1 MIMSETRLTDP
12 GPVPGGTRGRVLDV
26 LRATD
31 GPLGVQDVAA
41 ALRLHPNT
49 ARYHLD
55 ALVELGL
62 ATREPG
68 ERGHAGR
75 PRMVYRA
82 SGEATG
88 RRSYRLL
95 AEMLTALIATRLPD
109 AEQAALEAGRTWGR
123 YLGEA
128 PAPWQDVDAEEAV
141 RRLVAV
147 LTDAGFDPEVVTP
160 NGAGPHAADAAA
172 AKDGGGYGAAP
183 GPEPGGP
190 VIRLRHCPFREV
202 AERHTDVVCALHL
215 GMMQGV
221 LAETRAPVTAE
232 RLVPFAEPSV
242 CLTHL
247 ATAGGPSPKAG
258 PAATTGR

>member
-1 MIMSETRLTDP
+1 MSETRLTDP
-12 GPVPGGTRGRVLDV
+12 RPVPGGTRGRVLDV

-41 ALRLHPNT
+41 ALGLHPNT

-55 ALVELGL
+55 ALVGLGL

-68 ERGHAGR
+68 ERGQAGR
-75 PRMVYRA
+75 PRMIYRA
-82 SGEATG
+82 AGAATG

-95 AEMLTALIATRLPD
+95 AEMLTGLVATRLPD

-123 YLGEA
+123 YLGDA
-128 PAPWQDVDAEEAV
+128 PAPWQEADAAEAV

-147 LTDAGFDPEVVTP
+147 LDDAGFEPEVVPPP
-160 NGAGPHAADAAA
+160 NGTANGAPRAAA
-172 AKDGGGYGAAP
+172 AADTAGYGTAPQAGGGT
-183 GPEPGGP
+183 

-202 AERHTDVVCALHL
+202 AERHRDVVCALHL

-221 LAETRAPVTAE
+221 LAEARAPVTAE

-242 CLTHL
+242 CVTHL
-247 ATAGGPSPKAG
+247 AAADG
-258 PAATTGR
+258 PAPGAAG

>member
-26 LRATD
+26 LRAAD

-55 ALVELGL
+55 ALVEVGL
-62 ATREPG
+62 ATREPE
-68 ERGHAGR
+68 ERGQAGR

-82 SGEATG
+82 AGEATG
-88 RRSYRLL
+88 QRSYRLL
-95 AEMLTALIATRLPD
+95 AEMLTGLIATRLPD

-128 PAPWQDVDAEEAV
+128 PAPWEDVDAEEAV

-147 LTDAGFDPEVVTP
+147 LADAGFDPEVVP
-160 NGAGPHAADAAA
+160 PAANGAGPGTAD
-172 AKDGGGYGAAP
+172 DGGHGTAT
-183 GPEPGGP
+183 GPVGP

-221 LAETRAPVTAE
+221 LAETRAPVTAD

-247 ATAGGPSPKAG
+247 SAPPPGPGGA
-258 PAATTGR
+258 